1 MTMIGTYP
9 PSAFSFTVMV
19 AGTGTALQ
27 LGGMA
32 DGSFQEAS
40 GLEAKI
46 ETEPVSEGGE
56 NGFVHQLPLRPNLPI
71 WAEIMN
77 FSCPSD
83 ADRLEIRARL
93 H

>member
-56 NGFVHQLPLRPNLPI
+56 NGFVHQLPPAAKSPNLGGDHEFFVPQRCRPPR
-71 WAEIMN
+71 N
-77 FSCPSD
+77 
-83 ADRLEIRARL
+83 
-93 H
+93 